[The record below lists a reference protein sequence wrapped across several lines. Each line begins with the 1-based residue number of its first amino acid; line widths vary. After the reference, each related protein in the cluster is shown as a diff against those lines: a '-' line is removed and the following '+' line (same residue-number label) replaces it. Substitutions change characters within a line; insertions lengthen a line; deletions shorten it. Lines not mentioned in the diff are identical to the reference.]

1 MALAGC
7 YWWTGK
13 DNERLEILNH
23 QLKANCQSQRTSLA
37 AYKKIL
43 ICCTWRADKV
53 KAQVQ
58 DPMKRV
64 IELQKLLNSHTQQ
77 VCWAKVRTL
86 NMEEWDKKILEW
98 EHLGWS
104 TCKLCAFI
112 FHWNFWAYRSGPA
125 VYVKGSAL
133 SLPEVEVEIFV
144 LQNNRYLLQ
153 DLPLPPLLVTK
164 PTTWIELQS
173 NLNSEVLSL

>member
-7 YWWTGK
+7 YWWIGK
-13 DNERLEILNH
+13 DNERLDILNH

-43 ICCTWRADKV
+43 ICCTWRPAKV

-86 NMEEWDKKILEW
+86 NREEWDKKNLEW

-104 TCKLCAFI
+104 TCKLCAFT

-125 VYVKGSAL
+125 VCVKGNTL
-133 SLPEVEVEIFV
+133 SLLEVEVEIFV
-144 LQNNRYLLQ
+144 LQNNRYSLQ

-173 NLNSEVLSL
+173 NLTSEVLSL